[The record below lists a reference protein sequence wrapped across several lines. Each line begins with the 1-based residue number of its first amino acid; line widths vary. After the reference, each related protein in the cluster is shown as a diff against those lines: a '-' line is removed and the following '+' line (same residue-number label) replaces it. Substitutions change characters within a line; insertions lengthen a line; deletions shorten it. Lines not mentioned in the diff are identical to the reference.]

1 MQTPSPAVQESLAW
15 LTESL
20 DQVLDETV
28 HLCCI
33 PAPTFE
39 EAERAAYVA
48 ARMRAIGLSEV
59 RIDSIHNV
67 TGILSA
73 DSASPTTLVA
83 AHIDTVF
90 PRATPLQIRRT
101 QQRLYGPGIGD
112 NCVAVAAMLS
122 VATAMRRLQ
131 PTLPGRVI
139 FAANVGEEGLGNLCG
154 IRALLDTWHGQ
165 VDTVLAVEGHGIDEL
180 RTTGIG
186 STRLEVTFTG
196 PGGHSWGA
204 FGTPSAIHA
213 MGSAIHKIAQ
223 WQVPRDPKTT
233 FNVGI
238 VEGGGSVNTIAPR
251 ATMLVDLRSLQPSQL
266 AQLESRVECLCQEV
280 QRDTGVQVTS
290 RMVGQRPAA
299 ALDADHPLCHGVNAI
314 RHYLRLWPAVFSAAS
329 TDANLPLS
337 LGIPAVCL
345 GITRG
350 ALAHTVQ
357 EYIDTAPVGGGL
369 KQLLLTIL
377 YSLQPEAHEKPPTAS
392 GPAEMVLTAAR

>member
-1 MQTPSPAVQESLAW
+1 MQIPSSAVQESLTR
-15 LTESL
+15 LTDSL

-28 HLCCI
+28 HLCRI

-48 ARMRAIGLSEV
+48 ERMRAIGLIDV
-59 RIDSIHNV
+59 QIDRIYNV

-73 DSASPTTLVA
+73 GSTGPTTLVA
-83 AHIDTVF
+83 AHLDTVF
-90 PRATPLQIRRT
+90 PRATPLQVRCT
-101 QQRLYGPGIGD
+101 KQRLYGPGIGD

-122 VATAMRRLQ
+122 VATAMRHLH
-131 PTLPGRVI
+131 PMPLGRVI

-154 IRALLDTWHGQ
+154 IRALLDTWQGQ
-165 VDTVLAVEGHGIDEL
+165 VDTVIAVEGHGIDEV

-204 FGTPSAIHA
+204 FGIPSAIHA
-213 MGSAIHKIAQ
+213 MGSAIHKITRL
-223 WQVPRDPKTT
+223 QVPQDPKTT

-238 VEGGGSVNTIAPR
+238 AEGGGSVNTIAPR
-251 ATMLVDLRSLQPSQL
+251 ATMLVDLRSVDPTQLVHLEDRVAHLLQG
-266 AQLESRVECLCQEV
+266 V
-280 QRDTGVQVTS
+280 QKDTGIQVTS
-290 RMVGQRPAA
+290 RIVGQRPAA
-299 ALDADHPLCHGVNAI
+299 ALAMDHPLCHRVNDI
-314 RHYLRLWPAVFSAAS
+314 RKYLHLRPALFSAAS

-357 EYIDTAPVGGGL
+357 EYIDTPPVGGGL

-377 YSLQPEAHEKPPTAS
+377 HSLQPEVCGKPP
-392 GPAEMVLTAAR
+392 AA

>member
-1 MQTPSPAVQESLAW
+1 MQIPSSAVQESLTR
-15 LTESL
+15 LTDSL

-28 HLCCI
+28 HLCRI

-48 ARMRAIGLSEV
+48 ERMQAIGLTNV
-59 RIDSIHNV
+59 QIDHIYNV
-67 TGILSA
+67 TGLLSA
-73 DSASPTTLVA
+73 GSTGPTTLVA
-83 AHIDTVF
+83 AHLDTVF
-90 PRATPLQIRRT
+90 PRATPLQVHRT
-101 QQRLYGPGIGD
+101 KQHLYGPGIGD

-122 VATAMRRLQ
+122 VAAAMCHLQ
-131 PTLPGRVI
+131 PMPPGRVI
-139 FAANVGEEGLGNLCG
+139 FAASVGEEGLGNLCG
-154 IRALLDTWHGQ
+154 IRALLDTWQGQ
-165 VDTVLAVEGHGIDEL
+165 VDTVIAVEGHGIDEV

-204 FGTPSAIHA
+204 FGIPSAIHA
-213 MGSAIHKIAQ
+213 MGSAIHKIARL
-223 WQVPRDPKTT
+223 QVPQDPKTT

-238 VEGGGSVNTIAPR
+238 VHGGGSVNTIAPC
-251 ATMLVDLRSLQPSQL
+251 ATMLVDLRSVHPTRL
-266 AQLESRVECLCQEV
+266 AQLEHRVTRLLQDV
-280 QRDTGVQVTS
+280 QRDTGVQVQN
-290 RMVGQRPAA
+290 RIVGQRPAA
-299 ALDADHPLCHGVNAI
+299 ALDTTHPLCQGVSAI
-314 RHYLRLWPAVFSAAS
+314 RQYLRLRPAVFGAAS

-357 EYIDTAPVGGGL
+357 EYIDTAPVSGGM

-377 YSLQPEAHEKPPTAS
+377 YSLQPGAAH
-392 GPAEMVLTAAR
+392 G

>member
-1 MQTPSPAVQESLAW
+1 MQIPSSAVQESLTR
-15 LTESL
+15 LTDSL
-20 DQVLDETV
+20 DQVLDETA

-48 ARMRAIGLSEV
+48 ERMRAIGLTDV
-59 RIDSIHNV
+59 QIDRIHNV
-67 TGILSA
+67 TGLLSA
-73 DSASPTTLVA
+73 GSSGPTTLVA
-83 AHIDTVF
+83 AHLDTVF
-90 PRATPLQIRRT
+90 PRATPLQVRCT
-101 QQRLYGPGIGD
+101 KQRLYGPGIGD

-122 VATAMRRLQ
+122 VAAAMRHLQ
-131 PTLPGRVI
+131 PMPPGRVI

-165 VDTVLAVEGHGIDEL
+165 VDTVIAVEGHGIDEV

-204 FGTPSAIHA
+204 FGIPSAIHA
-213 MGSAIHKIAQ
+213 LGSAIHKIARL
-223 WQVPRDPKTT
+223 QVPHDPKTT
-233 FNVGI
+233 FNVGV

-251 ATMLVDLRSLQPSQL
+251 ATMLVDLRSVDPAQL
-266 AQLESRVECLCQEV
+266 AHLEERVARLFQEV
-280 QRDTGVQVTS
+280 QQDTGVQVTS
-290 RMVGQRPAA
+290 RIVGQRPAA
-299 ALDADHPLCHGVNAI
+299 ALATEHPLCHGVSDI
-314 RHYLRLWPAVFSAAS
+314 RKYLHLRPALFSAAS

-357 EYIDTAPVGGGL
+357 EYIDTTPVGGGL

-377 YSLQPEAHEKPPTAS
+377 YSLQADEQKECEH
-392 GPAEMVLTAAR
+392 GR

>member
-1 MQTPSPAVQESLAW
+1 MQIPSTAVQESLTR
-15 LTESL
+15 LTDSL

-28 HLCCI
+28 HLCRI

-48 ARMRAIGLSEV
+48 ERMRAIGLSDV
-59 RIDSIHNV
+59 QIDRIHNV
-67 TGILSA
+67 TGLLRAGSPG
-73 DSASPTTLVA
+73 PTTLVA
-83 AHIDTVF
+83 AHLDTVF
-90 PRATPLQIRRT
+90 PRATPLQVRRT
-101 QQRLYGPGIGD
+101 KQRLYGPGIGD

-122 VATAMRRLQ
+122 VAAAMRHLQ
-131 PTLPGRVI
+131 PMPPGRVI

-154 IRALLDTWHGQ
+154 IRALLDTWQGQ
-165 VDTVLAVEGHGIDEL
+165 VDTVIAVEGHGIDEA

-213 MGSAIHKIAQ
+213 LGSAIHQIARLH
-223 WQVPRDPKTT
+223 VPQDPKTT

-251 ATMLVDLRSLQPSQL
+251 ATMLVDLRSVDP
-266 AQLESRVECLCQEV
+266 AQLVHLEDRVARLLQAV
-280 QRDTGVQVTS
+280 QQDTGVQVTS
-290 RMVGQRPAA
+290 RIVGQRPAA
-299 ALDADHPLCHGVNAI
+299 ALATDHPLCRGINDI
-314 RHYLRLWPAVFSAAS
+314 RTYLHLQPAVFSAAS

-357 EYIDTAPVGGGL
+357 EYIDTTPVGGGL

-377 YSLQPEAHEKPPTAS
+377 HSLQADAHKEREY
-392 GPAEMVLTAAR
+392 GR

>member
-1 MQTPSPAVQESLAW
+1 MQTPSPAVQESLTW
-15 LTESL
+15 LADGL
-20 DQVLDETV
+20 DQVLDETM
-28 HLCCI
+28 HLCLI
-33 PAPTFE
+33 SARTFA

-48 ARMRAIGLSEV
+48 ERMRAIGLTEV
-59 RIDSIHNV
+59 QIDPIHNV
-67 TGILSA
+67 SGMLSA
-73 DSASPTTLVA
+73 GSTGPTTLVA
-83 AHIDTVF
+83 AHLDTVF
-90 PRATPLQIRRT
+90 PRTTPLQVRHT
-101 QQRLYGPGIGD
+101 KQRLYGPGIGD

-122 VATAMRRLQ
+122 VAAAMRHLHSM
-131 PTLPGRVI
+131 PPGRVI
-139 FAANVGEEGLGNLCG
+139 FAASVGEEGLGNLCG
-154 IRALLDTWHGQ
+154 MRALLDTWQGQ

-186 STRLEVTFTG
+186 STRLEVIFTG

-213 MGSAIHKIAQ
+213 MGSAIHKISQ
-223 WQVPRDPKTT
+223 WQVPQDPKTT

-251 ATMLVDLRSLQPSQL
+251 ATMLVDLRSLQPNQL
-266 AQLESRVECLCQEV
+266 AQLESRVEHLCQEV
-280 QRDTGVQVTS
+280 QRDTGVQVT
-290 RMVGQRPAA
+290 RRIVGQRPAA
-299 ALDADHPLCHGVNAI
+299 ALDADHPLCHGVKAI
-314 RHYLRLWPAVFSAAS
+314 RTYLRLRPAVFSAAS

-369 KQLLLTIL
+369 KQLLLAIL
-377 YSLQPEAHEKPPTAS
+377 HSLQPEVHEEPQVVE
-392 GPAEMVLTAAR
+392 G

>member
-1 MQTPSPAVQESLAW
+1 MQIPSSAVQESLTI
-15 LTESL
+15 LTDSL

-28 HLCCI
+28 HLCRI

-48 ARMRAIGLSEV
+48 ERMRTIGLLDV
-59 RIDSIHNV
+59 QIDRIHNV

-73 DSASPTTLVA
+73 GSPGPTTLVA
-83 AHIDTVF
+83 AHLDTVF
-90 PRATPLQIRRT
+90 PRATPLQVRRT
-101 QQRLYGPGIGD
+101 KQRLYGPGIGD

-122 VATAMRRLQ
+122 VATAMRHLQ
-131 PTLPGRVI
+131 PMPLGRVI

-154 IRALLDTWHGQ
+154 IRALLDTWQGQ
-165 VDTVLAVEGHGIDEL
+165 VDTVIAVEGHGIDEI

-204 FGTPSAIHA
+204 FGIPSAIHA
-213 MGSAIHKIAQ
+213 MGSAIHKIAHL
-223 WQVPRDPKTT
+223 QVPPDPKTT

-238 VEGGGSVNTIAPR
+238 AEGGGSVNTIAPR
-251 ATMLVDLRSLQPSQL
+251 ATMLVDLRSLDP
-266 AQLESRVECLCQEV
+266 AQLVHLEDHVARLLQGI
-280 QRDTGVQVTS
+280 QKDTGIQVTS
-290 RMVGQRPAA
+290 RIVGQRPAA
-299 ALDADHPLCHGVNAI
+299 ALAMDHPLCHGVNDI
-314 RHYLRLWPAVFSAAS
+314 RKYLHLRPALCSAAS

-357 EYIDTAPVGGGL
+357 EYIDTIPVGGGL

-377 YSLQPEAHEKPPTAS
+377 YSLQADEYKECEH
-392 GPAEMVLTAAR
+392 GR